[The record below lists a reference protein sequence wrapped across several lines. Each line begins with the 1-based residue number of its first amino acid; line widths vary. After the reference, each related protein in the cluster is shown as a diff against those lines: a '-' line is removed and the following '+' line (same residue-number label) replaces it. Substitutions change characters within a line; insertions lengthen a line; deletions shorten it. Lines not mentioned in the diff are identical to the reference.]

1 MPDSE
6 SGPWESHPRRVL
18 RRFRRKV
25 SLYPKP
31 VVAVS
36 VAARYFRM
44 VSGSLSTF
52 CPVIPLAA
60 GGSWRTFIWLLAQGM
75 YLMNVYEIFKV
86 PGRLFA
92 FSLSLCRI
100 FLRDSHTFSK
110 KFFVPV
116 PENKKAPTAPV

>member
-1 MPDSE
+1 
-6 SGPWESHPRRVL
+6 
-18 RRFRRKV
+18 
-25 SLYPKP
+25 
-31 VVAVS
+31 
-36 VAARYFRM
+36 
-44 VSGSLSTF
+44 
-52 CPVIPLAA
+52 
-60 GGSWRTFIWLLAQGM
+60 M

-116 PENKKAPTAPV
+116 PENKKSAHCTCLVGVVSAKNKTR

>member
-1 MPDSE
+1 
-6 SGPWESHPRRVL
+6 
-18 RRFRRKV
+18 
-25 SLYPKP
+25 
-31 VVAVS
+31 
-36 VAARYFRM
+36 
-44 VSGSLSTF
+44 
-52 CPVIPLAA
+52 
-60 GGSWRTFIWLLAQGM
+60 M

-100 FLRDSHTFSK
+100 FLRDSHTISK